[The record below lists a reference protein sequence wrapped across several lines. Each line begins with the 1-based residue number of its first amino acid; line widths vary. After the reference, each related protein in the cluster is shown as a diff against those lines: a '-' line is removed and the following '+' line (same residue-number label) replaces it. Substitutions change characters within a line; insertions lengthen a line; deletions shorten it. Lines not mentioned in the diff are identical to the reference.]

1 MRQIEC
7 GIFCCVHIAE
17 GTQPWTE
24 SDLPSCGGI
33 PARGDLQVFRNQEKT
48 HKTYSGQYHES
59 WKLQWQLGRGHH
71 SSDLGNWDCTVRL
84 LFIGNSAVQSGW
96 GWFWKVLFFFFWKIL
111 NLLECLWPRRESF
124 LTLYVSRRVYIHY
137 SFIFFLNKYF
147 GVERASGDK
156 DLMCT
161 FRVLRMTPSIYWTMW
176 VITMCW
182 HSAKCFTHFLKCIPL
197 IARGGPTLVLFWK
210 LRKPEATV
218 IGMMNR
224 KAKIQ
229 PCQKGA

>member
-1 MRQIEC
+1 MKA
-7 GIFCCVHIAE
+7 GNFN
-17 GTQPWTE
+17 G
-24 SDLPSCGGI
+24 
-33 PARGDLQVFRNQEKT
+33 
-48 HKTYSGQYHES
+48 S
-59 WKLQWQLGRGHH
+59 WAGVI
-71 SSDLGNWDCTVRL
+71 TVRIWGTGTVLFDCCL
-84 LFIGNSAVQSGW
+84 LVTLLSNQAGAGFGK
-96 GWFWKVLFFFFWKIL
+96 FFFFFWKIL